1 MLSSTVRMG
10 FAPIV
15 AAITHA
21 LGEVEVVKS
30 LYTPPRQ
37 RMKISGLTASARAD
51 KELTAALKVP
61 TALAPRYR
69 EPAYPYPGFE
79 RTPDA
84 VVNEEEEKP
93 APVKKAV
100 QKKRTVVDE
109 ETERLFGLLLFTA
122 TKPQAPG
129 WYLTRVRSVS
139 GRYFYHIRVWGESW
153 SLGMS
158 PFREAR
164 AAEPG
169 YYLKGKPSFDQEK
182 LPIEWARPATL
193 AEING
198 L

>member
-21 LGEVEVVKS
+21 LGDHEVVKS
-30 LYTPPRQ
+30 LYTPPPLRIP
-37 RMKISGLTASARAD
+37 RSGKSAAMD
-51 KELTAALKVP
+51 KEITSRLPAP

-84 VVNEEEEKP
+84 VINEEEEKP
-93 APVKKAV
+93 APVKKAP
-100 QKKRTVVDE
+100 KKKSVIDE
-109 ETERLFGLLLFTA
+109 ESERLFGLLTFTSGSPPL
-122 TKPQAPG
+122 TG
-129 WYLTRVRSVS
+129 WWYLTRVR
-139 GRYFYHIRVWGESW
+139 GRASCYFYHVRFWDGKW

-158 PFREAR
+158 PFRQAR
-164 AAEPG
+164 AAGPD
-169 YYLKGKPSFDQEK
+169 YYLKGKPSFDQDMVA
-182 LPIEWARPATL
+182 IEWARSATL